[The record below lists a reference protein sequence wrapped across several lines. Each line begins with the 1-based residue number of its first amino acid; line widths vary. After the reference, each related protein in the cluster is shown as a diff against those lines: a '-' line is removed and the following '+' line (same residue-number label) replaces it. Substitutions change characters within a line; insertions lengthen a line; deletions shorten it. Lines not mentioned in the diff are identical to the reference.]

1 MARVG
6 DRKVRCVESFLVVVE
21 GRTVNKW
28 MSGGDSFFYCGR
40 REGSCMDEF
49 RWMVQVEGIIK

>member
-21 GRTVNKW
+21 GRTANKW
-28 MSGGDSFFYCGR
+28 MSGGDGFFIVG
-40 REGSCMDEF
+40 EGKGSCMDEF
-49 RWMVQVEGIIK
+49 RLMVQVEGIIK